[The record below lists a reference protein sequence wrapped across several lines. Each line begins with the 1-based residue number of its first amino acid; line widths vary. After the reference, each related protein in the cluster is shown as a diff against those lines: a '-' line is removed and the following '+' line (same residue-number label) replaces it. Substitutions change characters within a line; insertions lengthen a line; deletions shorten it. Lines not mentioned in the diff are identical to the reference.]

1 MSRRPW
7 WGGVRTVTRWGRRRI
22 GIAIRRR
29 IGVRTGRIGR
39 SIIRIVEARSMWRR
53 SMWRIRMMGVRR
65 WRSMRRWTGR
75 DMYWRRTLARWT
87 RLALELNDGLANIPF
102 FVHRR
107 SNARH
112 RTTAPF
118 LLLGTLRPQQCICRR
133 LCRSHIQSLSQCLTR
148 LGLGL
153 FITHLKQPSVSIV
166 SPQKPSASFTHHK
179 HHATSHQGLL
189 APTRHEIRRLKIS
202 YQGSVA
208 SIAHLRVGTAP
219 STTKNVVFA
228 HLTRRFQYGDRG
240 WGVDWR

>member
-133 LCRSHIQSLSQCLTR
+133 LSSLLKNLPPR
-148 LGLGL
+148 LR
-153 FITHLKQPSVSIV
+153 T
-166 SPQKPSASFTHHK
+166 T
-179 HHATSHQGLL
+179 
-189 APTRHEIRRLKIS
+189 
-202 YQGSVA
+202 
-208 SIAHLRVGTAP
+208 
-219 STTKNVVFA
+219 STTLRAIKGFS
-228 HLTRRFQYGDRG
+228 RRRAMRYVG
-240 WGVDWR
+240 